1 MLHKIICH
9 HCRFALRISSIP
21 KGHPQHEAGVLH
33 SDEAILWRGRKR
45 KSREVLTHSEF
56 KVTTANLAPV
66 IIYE

>member
-1 MLHKIICH
+1 MSPL
-9 HCRFALRISSIP
+9 SIRT
-21 KGHPQHEAGVLH
+21 KDIQHSERGPSQYEVGELH
-33 SDEAILWRGRKR
+33 SDDAILWRGRKR